1 MSLFIVTYHYV
12 RPLKKSNYPNL
23 KALDINKFERQIQYL
38 KKYTNIIK
46 IEDIDIINLN
56 SKKNYSLL
64 TFDDGYLDH
73 YKYVFPILKKNK
85 VHGAFF
91 IPVKN
96 IIKKEILLVN
106 KIHFI
111 LEKFFKRENK
121 LEKII
126 KNYLEKENTKLSKIK
141 KNWNLKRSRRKV
153 RNFDNKKI
161 FFIKDLLQNILPK
174 QRRSKLVNT
183 LFKNFVSKNFKKF
196 HKELYMS
203 EKQIKYLKNNGMHI
217 GSHGYEHNWYEF
229 MDSKS
234 QKSDIKKSYNILK
247 KLKVL
252 SPIKTFCYAYG
263 SHNNSSVKILKKE
276 KVKYAFT
283 TVKGLEKNINNYNKL
298 KLKRY
303 DTNDINKI
311 KFN

>member
-1 MSLFIVTYHYV
+1 M
-12 RPLKKSNYPNL
+12 
-23 KALDINKFERQIQYL
+23 
-38 KKYTNIIK
+38 
-46 IEDIDIINLN
+46 
-56 SKKNYSLL
+56 
-64 TFDDGYLDH
+64 
-73 YKYVFPILKKNK
+73 
-85 VHGAFF
+85 
-91 IPVKN
+91 
-96 IIKKEILLVN
+96 
-106 KIHFI
+106 
-111 LEKFFKRENK
+111 
-121 LEKII
+121 
-126 KNYLEKENTKLSKIK
+126 
-141 KNWNLKRSRRKV
+141 
-153 RNFDNKKI
+153 
-161 FFIKDLLQNILPK
+161 LQNILPK

>member
-91 IPVKN
+91 IPVKS

-141 KNWNLKRSRRKV
+141 KNWNLKRSKRKV

-203 EKQIKYLKNNGMHI
+203 VKQIRNLKNNGMHI
-217 GSHGYEHNWYEF
+217 GSHGYEHNWYQF
-229 MDSKS
+229 MDANN
-234 QKSDIKKSYNILK
+234 QRADVKKSYNILK

-252 SPIKTFCYAYG
+252 SSIKTFCYAYG
-263 SHNNSSVKILKKE
+263 SHNNSSIKILKKE
-276 KVKYAFT
+276 KVRYAFT
-283 TVKGLEKNINNYNKL
+283 TVKGLEKNINHNNKL

-311 KFN
+311 NFN

>member
-141 KNWNLKRSRRKV
+141 KNWNLKRSKRKV